1 MSLTH
6 ESKFSY
12 QSRHSGPGGRLGISG
27 GPQAAP
33 HVAHRATSLPSLGVP
48 AGFSR
53 TLGNKM
59 GLQAY
64 ASLGGTHSAKPRPPT
79 RPELKKVL
87 HSDAYKYE
95 SRDSAPSI
103 QGGPEEWTADERL
116 NPADFGPAGGLVRKK
131 NAIKMVPGYSKNQ
144 STVDVVVFGRDFYA
158 TSSGNTP
165 RSEPEFH
172 AASSHSQD
180 SALPLGFR
188 PCWTN
193 KGKVLGNPNYVSTMD
208 NLVVGRDFNGT
219 HSGGMALSMAR
230 PDFRPPREFESIR
243 QEDRRPRATVQRS
256 QALY

>member
-33 HVAHRATSLPSLGVP
+33 LAAHRATSLPSLGVP
-48 AGFSR
+48 AGFSKS
-53 TLGNKM
+53 LGNKM

-64 ASLGGTHSAKPRPPT
+64 ANLGGSHSAKPRPPT
-79 RPELKKVL
+79 RPELKKAL
-87 HSDAYKYE
+87 LRDAAKYE
-95 SRDSAPSI
+95 MAQGATAI
-103 QGGPEEWTADERL
+103 QPEREEWTAEERL
-116 NPADFGPAGGLVRKK
+116 NPADFGPAGGLVRRK
-131 NAIKMVPGYSKNQ
+131 ASIRMVPGYSKNQ
-144 STVDVVVFGRDFYA
+144 STVDVVVFGRDFYG

-165 RSEPEFH
+165 RSEPESH
-172 AASSHSQD
+172 AAFSQ
-180 SALPLGFR
+180 SQEPAVPLGFR

-208 NLVVGRDFNGT
+208 NLIVGRDFNGT

-230 PDFRPPREFESIR
+230 PAFRPPREPESYTPPAPF
-243 QEDRRPRATVQRS
+243 RRPSSRQ
-256 QALY
+256 